1 MPEKGQL
8 WPDEDDPVRHEEVGG
23 GLTRIPAA
31 AIVVVVAIELPG
43 AVGFIR
49 WTPIGRFRGLTFR
62 HVQRAYPGC
71 SDYCRFH
78 ITRKQIVGEKVTL
91 VS

>member
-31 AIVVVVAIELPG
+31 AIVVVIVELPG

-49 WTPIGRFRGLTFR
+49 WTPIGRFRALTFR
-62 HVQRAYPGC
+62 HVQTIVDFTLPGNK
-71 SDYCRFH
+71 SW
-78 ITRKQIVGEKVTL
+78 EKKL
-91 VS
+91 LW